1 MVFVDSNIPMY
12 LAGAAH
18 RNKDRAI
25 ALIGQLEAAGQRF
38 VTDVEVYQEL
48 LHRYTRINRFQALD
62 DALESLDSIADEV
75 LSFSRLEVRAARTL
89 IESVQGISA
98 RDAIHVAVM
107 YRAGI
112 TEVLSFDRGFDNCPG
127 ITRLE

>member
-1 MVFVDSNIPMY
+1 MVFIDSNIPMY

-25 ALIGQLEAAGQRF
+25 VLISQLEAEGQRL

-75 LSFSRLEVRAARTL
+75 LSFSRLEVRAARAL

-98 RDAIHVAVM
+98 QDAIHVAVM

-112 TEVLSFDRGFDNCPG
+112 TQVLSFDRGFDNCPG
-127 ITRLE
+127 ITRLD

>member
-1 MVFVDSNIPMY
+1 M
-12 LAGAAH
+12 
-18 RNKDRAI
+18 
-25 ALIGQLEAAGQRF
+25 

-75 LSFSRLEVRAARTL
+75 LSSSRLEVRAARAL
-89 IESVQGISA
+89 IESFQGISA

-112 TEVLSFDRGFDNCPG
+112 TQVLSFDRGFDNCPG
-127 ITRLE
+127 ITRLD

>member
-1 MVFVDSNIPMY
+1 MY
-12 LAGAAH
+12 MIGAPH
-18 RNKDRAI
+18 PNKDRAA
-25 ALIGQLEAAGQRF
+25 ALVSQLVRDGESL

-48 LHRYTRINRFQALD
+48 LHRYSGIRRFDSLD
-62 DALESLDSIADEV
+62 DALATLDSITDEV
-75 LSFSRLEVRAARTL
+75 LSFGLPEVRLARAL

-127 ITRLE
+127 ITRLD